1 MKNYKTDDSRLVYIF
16 FDAREKW
23 KQRAL
28 SYQEKNILM
37 KTTIRDLTFSRDL
50 WKQKSIDSKARL
62 KEKEA
67 EIRRLKQ
74 VILTKE
80 QELQTKEQ
88 ELQTKEQELQAKEQ
102 ELQTKE
108 QELQTKEQELQ
119 TKEQELQAKEQEQ
132 SINNKK
138 EIVDLTIYNDT
149 DFPEIITLKPDQ
161 YTYPVFVIQLAIQQR
176 LVSFTSW
183 RGIEKTFK
191 LWTQFFD
198 LPTPTFMTIRQWFLK
213 LGLFE
218 LEQPK
223 ERRSDWIFIVDSTW
237 GQGQNKCFV
246 ILGLPY
252 EKWIEKVNNHE
263 NLEHQDIT
271 VLALE
276 ILDISNGDI
285 VASKISNLAE
295 KVGKPLQIISD
306 HGPDIKKGIELY
318 LNDNPE
324 VIYTYDFTH
333 QIALWLK
340 HSLNNNEL
348 FKQFSLTADLTRIQ
362 IQQTSLAFLIPP
374 KPRYKA
380 RYHNI
385 DILVKWGL
393 KVLKYW
399 NNQNFSRISS
409 QFATGKDKFLSG
421 FSWLLKYQNLLSIY
435 DDMLSVFKAAKN
447 LLNKQGLHRNSL
459 RDWLILSQ
467 KFPDISWTNSCI
479 EKVNNYLINETK
491 KIPKYKVFPAL
502 SDIIE
507 SLFSKYKTLS
517 STAPYSEINEMV
529 LSLFLFTTKLTP
541 DKILEA
547 MHSIDTNTLNNWVKS
562 VFGQSIM
569 AKRKEAFSKE
579 VEGAQFS

>member
-435 DDMLSVFKAAKN
+435 DDML
-447 LLNKQGLHRNSL
+447 
-459 RDWLILSQ
+459 
-467 KFPDISWTNSCI
+467 
-479 EKVNNYLINETK
+479 
-491 KIPKYKVFPAL
+491 
-502 SDIIE
+502 
-507 SLFSKYKTLS
+507 
-517 STAPYSEINEMV
+517 
-529 LSLFLFTTKLTP
+529 
-541 DKILEA
+541 
-547 MHSIDTNTLNNWVKS
+547 
-562 VFGQSIM
+562 
-569 AKRKEAFSKE
+569 
-579 VEGAQFS
+579 